1 MERITNVNLRAS
13 LANKDVI
20 IAAGLNVVVFVNQ
33 GKQRKKIYVAGTIQ
47 DFQMKNF
54 LINFLYVSVYLK
66 QTSRKTV

>member
-13 LANKDVI
+13 LANKDLI

-54 LINFLYVSVYLK
+54 FDKLFVCLRVYKINL
-66 QTSRKTV
+66 